1 MAGLKEKTAA
11 QRGKTKMTIYVIT
24 SRYTW
29 GETECETIMEVTA
42 RATDAE
48 FYRAHFHVTEEPDA
62 SDEELARVVDLNEWL
77 HANYNAGA
85 HWIVETTGDS
95 RHVVEMRRQ
104 TPGQYRVALQ
114 RQWETMNEYRDDI
127 CNA

>member
-1 MAGLKEKTAA
+1 MAGSKEKTAA

-29 GETECETIMEVTA
+29 GDTEHESIMEVTP

-62 SDEELARVVDLNEWL
+62 SEQELERVAELNQWL
-77 HANYNAGA
+77 YANYNAGA
-85 HWIVETTGDS
+85 HWIVETAQDA

-104 TPGQYRVALQ
+104 TPGQYRAALQ
-114 RQWETMNEYRDDI
+114 RQWETKDDYRDDI